1 MRALAT
7 AASAAL
13 ALVALASCGGGGSD
27 GSSSNDDGGGVS
39 SAVERGRLLAETSGC
54 QACHGRNWEGGIAP
68 AWIGLAGSTVTL
80 QDGTTVVADTA
91 YLTRSITDPSAQ
103 KSGTGTMVMPP
114 NRLTDEQVADV
125 VAFIESLG
133 QG

>member
-1 MRALAT
+1 MPVRA
-7 AASAAL
+7 AAIAAG
-13 ALVALASCGGGGSD
+13 ALFTTVLLGACGDQTSTDTG
-27 GSSSNDDGGGVS
+27 NLRTP
-39 SAVERGRLLAETSGC
+39 AERGERIAAESGC

-68 AWIGLAGSTVTL
+68 TFIGLAGSTVTL

-91 YLTRSITDPSAQ
+91 YLTRAITEPAAE
-103 KSGTGTMVMPP
+103 KAGTTTMVMPP
-114 NRLTDEQVADV
+114 NRLNAEQVADI